1 MSIRDEVRWGN
12 ALSKSFLEPQRPL
25 QNGPDTDIINIRG
38 ALSLTAFIPQD
49 HNQVE
54 VDTATLGFQENIQ
67 YVLHEIREPMLL
79 KNYNF
84 ESMDP

>member
-1 MSIRDEVRWGN
+1 VRWRN
-12 ALSKSFLEPQRPL
+12 AFSKFLLETQSPL
-25 QNGPDTDIINIRG
+25 CNGPDTDSINIRG
-38 ALSLTAFIPQD
+38 ALSLTGLIPPQD

-54 VDTATLGFQENIQ
+54 ADLATLGFQENIE
-67 YVLHEIREPMLL
+67 YGLPEIREPMLL